1 MSSQLIVP
9 KKGCCITS
17 LASSGPPPRLKMQK
31 MLISCGYQ
39 CCVSMIDHSNYITF
53 SKFLKLFLTYIN
65 FNDCVL
71 PRAVFSNQN
80 HPYSIL
86 FALFTVFFTR
96 CLLHDHKLLIKRANP
111 VYNSFED
118 KITVAE
124 KKKATTSTKRKTI
137 KKRFN

>member
-65 FNDCVL
+65 FNVFCL
-71 PRAVFSNQN
+71 EQSFPIRTILTPFCLLFLQYFSLAV
-80 HPYSIL
+80 YSTTTNCSSSELIL
-86 FALFTVFFTR
+86 FTI
-96 CLLHDHKLLIKRANP
+96 LLKTKSQLQR
-111 VYNSFED
+111 
-118 KITVAE
+118 
-124 KKKATTSTKRKTI
+124 KRKQQQAQKEKQSKTV
-137 KKRFN
+137 